1 MNHNICVG
9 EEMSKVEDIQG
20 EKGENRTV
28 PDYLDWGFYKFIFVE
43 WLE

>member
-20 EKGENRTV
+20 EKGENFKENGVKSSKLTLL
-28 PDYLDWGFYKFIFVE
+28 YT
-43 WLE
+43 